1 MAASEGIANVPPG
14 TRTSLY
20 ENPDY
25 LAAAPFAQMTI
36 DSINAADPTAPT
48 VDPVPYTG
56 VQFVAIPEFQGLG
69 TAVGQIFA
77 DALAG
82 NKTVDEALAEAQAT
96 ATQTMTEAGYIK

>member
-1 MAASEGIANVPPG
+1 
-14 TRTSLY
+14 
-20 ENPDY
+20 
-25 LAAAPFAQMTI
+25 MTI
-36 DSINAADPTAPT
+36 NSINAADPTKPT

-56 VQFVAIPEFQGLG
+56 VQFVAIPEFQGFG